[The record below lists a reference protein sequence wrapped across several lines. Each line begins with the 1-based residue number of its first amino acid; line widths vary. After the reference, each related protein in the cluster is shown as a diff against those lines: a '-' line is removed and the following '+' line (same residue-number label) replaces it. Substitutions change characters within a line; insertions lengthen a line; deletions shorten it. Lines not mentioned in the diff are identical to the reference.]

1 MAMNHG
7 QQVVWTHKTSLY
19 RSIPICPP
27 PHFNATSCTR
37 FDKFDIF
44 SITTPLFEELN
55 LIYEARPSSM
65 KINKDITMIIK
76 ASIFIAEIHDGI
88 DKIEHIPTVTFQMDR
103 GNIAHVSMLIYNLLR
118 YKLYAIVQHAMLY
131 FFLFIVLILS

>member
-1 MAMNHG
+1 MNHG
-7 QQVVWTHKTSLY
+7 QVVWTHKTSLY

-27 PHFNATSCTR
+27 PHLNATSCNR

-44 SITTPLFEELN
+44 SITNPLFDELN
-55 LIYEARPSSM
+55 LIYEARPSPM

-88 DKIEHIPTVTFQMDR
+88 DKIEHIPTVTFQMDG
-103 GNIAHVSMLIYNLLR
+103 GNIAHVSMLIYNLLQ
-118 YKLYAIVQHAMLY
+118 YKM
-131 FFLFIVLILS
+131 